1 MGLVQQILNFASHLA
16 QYLLAAFAH
25 YQLLTLFVAVLVEE
39 AGVPIPIPSDS
50 LLMLAGA
57 QNKRLTLEGIVLML
71 VAAFSAVAGA
81 SILYLIMRRG
91 GRPFLHKYGK
101 YLLLNEDRLD
111 WLDRKFQKYGRIS
124 LIVGRLIPGLR
135 ILVTVLAGLSGMPY
149 PEFFVTVLIA
159 ALIWAVVYYGIGLFA
174 GYGGGILFTALSD
187 FLDFV
192 PRWLIVVIA
201 LLLLAGIAV
210 EIWHTRRERRERRE
224 AERRQRPTEKPAAS
238 A

>member
-16 QYLLAAFAH
+16 QYLLAAFAE
-25 YQLLTLFVAVLVEE
+25 YQLLTLFVAVAVEE

-71 VAAFSAVAGA
+71 VAAFSAVLGS
-81 SILYLIMRRG
+81 SILYVIMRRG

-159 ALIWAVVYYGIGLFA
+159 ALIWAGVYYGIGLVA

-210 EIWHTRRERRERRE
+210 EIWHARRERRE
-224 AERRQRPTEKPAAS
+224 AERQQRPTEKPAAS